1 MYGMNDRLKRAMRRL
16 ADESAQVE
24 APPGI
29 EAALLAEFDRAGGRR
44 KRLSWTVAAAAIA
57 ASVAIVLSWDRR
69 PNVPPPA
76 PAAAVS
82 EDAQAEQPF
91 VPIPYVAP
99 LAPYERAEV
108 VRMELSVSVLIAAGF
123 PMRAEDPGAKA
134 EADVVVGQDGRA
146 QAVRILSISNSAS
159 SNSE

>member
-1 MYGMNDRLKRAMRRL
+1 MNDRLMRAMRRL
-16 ADESAQVE
+16 ADESARVE

-29 EAALLAEFDRAGGRR
+29 EAALLAEFDRAGRR
-44 KRLSWTVAAAAIA
+44 RRRLSWTVAAAAIA
-57 ASVAIVLSWDRR
+57 ASVAIVFSWDRH
-69 PNVPPPA
+69 PNVPLPA
-76 PAAAVS
+76 PAAVVS

-99 LAPYERAEV
+99 LAQYERAEV
-108 VRMELSVSVLIAAGF
+108 VRMELPVSVLIAAGF

-146 QAVRILSISNSAS
+146 QAVRILSISNSAN